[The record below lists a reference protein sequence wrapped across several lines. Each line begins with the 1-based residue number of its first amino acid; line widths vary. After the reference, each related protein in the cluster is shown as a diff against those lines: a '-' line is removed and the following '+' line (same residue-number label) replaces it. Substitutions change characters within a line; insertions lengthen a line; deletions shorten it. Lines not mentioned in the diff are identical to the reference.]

1 MSDHIDVL
9 SRTELFGGMSRAT
22 LELRSRE
29 MGELD
34 FDAGQTLFTEGEAG
48 DAVYV
53 TNEGRLRLES
63 EGVHLVTRGLGEC
76 VGEFALIDEG
86 PQSASALFRILTAK
100 LRQDISIHVDYA
112 IEKERWR
119 QDLQGARE
127 IQMGM
132 APHGDLKTEHANV
145 SGFCQP
151 AVEVGGDYYDFLSLD
166 RDQIGVVIGDVTG
179 HGFYAALMVAM
190 AKNCL
195 NTLTTVDNS
204 PASIM
209 LAMRHTLSL
218 SIQRR
223 LLMSCFY
230 VCIDP
235 WAGKL
240 TYANAGHPPPRVYR
254 QASKQLEELPAL
266 DPILGALDLET
277 PSFQQKEVPWS
288 TGDVLVTYTDGVT
301 EERNADG
308 RMFGEQR
315 LESLI
320 RENAHLDAEQIK
332 SAILESVSAHAGL
345 VPQSDDL
352 TLVVVKALCL

>member
-1 MSDHIDVL
+1 
-9 SRTELFGGMSRAT
+9 
-22 LELRSRE
+22 
-29 MGELD
+29 
-34 FDAGQTLFTEGEAG
+34 
-48 DAVYV
+48 
-53 TNEGRLRLES
+53 
-63 EGVHLVTRGLGEC
+63 
-76 VGEFALIDEG
+76 
-86 PQSASALFRILTAK
+86 
-100 LRQDISIHVDYA
+100 
-112 IEKERWR
+112 
-119 QDLQGARE
+119 
-127 IQMGM
+127 
-132 APHGDLKTEHANV
+132 
-145 SGFCQP
+145 
-151 AVEVGGDYYDFLSLD
+151 
-166 RDQIGVVIGDVTG
+166 
-179 HGFYAALMVAM
+179 
-190 AKNCL
+190 
-195 NTLTTVDNS
+195 
-204 PASIM
+204 M

-277 PSFQQKEVPWS
+277 PIFQQKEVPWS